1 MPSQPTD
8 DNQTVPTPAFVMD
21 RDMQGFSRMPSVPEI
36 IEPDKDGRRIV
47 YPEPL
52 SDSSCPSSDSKFPL
66 FVQSQNYVVYN
77 LANRQQNPKC
87 ASPGYRILGLFSTLE
102 QARSYTTRNFSDPD
116 INIFVSTTH
125 QLGPICESEHDQS
138 NVFYRQNVID
148 AITKIYTDKI
158 ELHRKEFEQNVRE
171 QKTGVVGQSDLA
183 KAMKAKEERSKEE
196 GKEGAKEVTKETNDK
211 KTITEPQQLT
221 SQCQLLN
228 QNYSVVIHLLDNRE
242 SVGKKEP
249 LFSVLASFGNVA
261 DASEYA
267 RTTATKQYPK
277 CAIDVVDN
285 YQWLFPMS
293 VSPEEILEEYGC
305 SQLND
310 IMAGRK
316 QNIRSCQEYERS
328 RVGDEKK

>member
-8 DNQTVPTPAFVMD
+8 DNQTVPAPAFVMD

-52 SDSSCPSSDSKFPL
+52 VDSSCPSSGSKFPL

-87 ASPGYRILGLFSTLE
+87 ASAGYRILGLFSTLD
-102 QARSYTTRNFSDPD
+102 QAKSYTKRNFIDPD
-116 INIFVSTTH
+116 INIFVSATH
-125 QLGPICESEHDQS
+125 QLGPICESEHDQ
-138 NVFYRQNVID
+138 NNAVYRQNVIE

-158 ELHRKEFEQNVRE
+158 ELHRQEFEQNVRE
-171 QKTGVVGQSDLA
+171 QKTGVVGQSELA
-183 KAMKAKEERSKEE
+183 KAMKAKEEK
-196 GKEGAKEVTKETNDK
+196 KEGAKEESKEG
-211 KTITEPQQLT
+211 TIREPQPLT

-328 RVGDEKK
+328 RAGDEKK